1 MLSAPLSPI
10 LDPVCH
16 DCTDQRLA
24 PPPPPDAASGLFKRV
39 DSTRLRLIHQLFPA
53 STTTDGGGLV
63 FLARLLA
70 LATPSCRA
78 ARDGEPEGAVIAVQ
92 SIRELARRIGWSY
105 DTTHKYVVLFCAL
118 GLLFKRKRRGDG
130 KVELAV
136 AQGSYRPPRSLEAL
150 DRLIASSRPKVQSYA
165 RKVRHRYLHLYGE
178 QMPAEEPGPAAIP
191 ELDECIRRIQ
201 HLIEREP
208 SSAQREALIRALLAH
223 LEQFR
228 RKYAQGAGL
237 HEGLSPVSAQAS
249 LPANGRRSARMPSTV
264 PASGTDNGRL
274 SSRTGD
280 SAPMPQTSNG
290 RLGEQTGDSAPMPQ
304 TSNGR
309 LGEQTGDS
317 APMSQTSNGRLGGQ
331 TGDSAP
337 MPQTSNGRLGE
348 QTVDSVNVNNV
359 NVSLESLVK
368 DINVNVKGVT
378 NFLLTVFHE
387 APSKRG
393 YYYQLHRQYPRSE
406 CWLGA
411 TLETLVGMH
420 QSKAVKNAGKHF
432 YDRCVALHQCA
443 TLPPSTQAL
452 VAQYASLSYPQ
463 LLAALRSQ
471 PQQASASRSSTA
483 AGQPDQYA
491 VFIEQCRAKQRA
503 WYEEYCRQHQQQ
515 PASTT
520 PTGA

>member
-63 FLARLLA
+63 FLARLLD

-165 RKVRHRYLHLYGE
+165 RKVRRRYLHLYGE

-280 SAPMPQTSNG
+280 AASERETRPRCLRPA
-290 RLGEQTGDSAPMPQ
+290 TGDSVSKRETRPRCLRPA
-304 TSNGR
+304 
-309 LGEQTGDS
+309 TGDS
-317 APMSQTSNGRLGGQ
+317 VSKRETRPRCLRPAM
-331 TGDSAP
+331 GDSV
-337 MPQTSNGRLGE
+337 G
-348 QTVDSVNVNNV
+348 
-359 NVSLESLVK
+359 
-368 DINVNVKGVT
+368 
-378 NFLLTVFHE
+378 
-387 APSKRG
+387 KR
-393 YYYQLHRQYPRSE
+393 
-406 CWLGA
+406 
-411 TLETLVGMH
+411 
-420 QSKAVKNAGKHF
+420 
-432 YDRCVALHQCA
+432 
-443 TLPPSTQAL
+443 
-452 VAQYASLSYPQ
+452 
-463 LLAALRSQ
+463 
-471 PQQASASRSSTA
+471 
-483 AGQPDQYA
+483 
-491 VFIEQCRAKQRA
+491 
-503 WYEEYCRQHQQQ
+503 
-515 PASTT
+515 
-520 PTGA
+520 

>member
-165 RKVRHRYLHLYGE
+165 RKVRRRYLHLYGE

-290 RLGEQTGDSAPMPQ
+290 RLGEQTGDSAPM
-304 TSNGR
+304 
-309 LGEQTGDS
+309 
-317 APMSQTSNGRLGGQ
+317 SQTSNGRLGG
-331 TGDSAP
+331 
-337 MPQTSNGRLGE
+337 

-420 QSKAVKNAGKHF
+420 QSKAVKNAGKYF

>member
-63 FLARLLA
+63 FLARLLD

-165 RKVRHRYLHLYGE
+165 RKVRRRYLHLYGE

-290 RLGEQTGDSAPMPQ
+290 RLGEQTGDSAPM
-304 TSNGR
+304 
-309 LGEQTGDS
+309 
-317 APMSQTSNGRLGGQ
+317 SQTSNGRLGG
-331 TGDSAP
+331 
-337 MPQTSNGRLGE
+337 

-420 QSKAVKNAGKHF
+420 QSKAVKNAGKYF

>member
-63 FLARLLA
+63 FLARLLD

-280 SAPMPQTSNG
+280 AASERETRPRCLRPA
-290 RLGEQTGDSAPMPQ
+290 TGDSVSKRETRPRCLRPA
-304 TSNGR
+304 
-309 LGEQTGDS
+309 TGDS
-317 APMSQTSNGRLGGQ
+317 VSKRETRPRCLRPAM
-331 TGDSAP
+331 GDSV
-337 MPQTSNGRLGE
+337 G
-348 QTVDSVNVNNV
+348 
-359 NVSLESLVK
+359 
-368 DINVNVKGVT
+368 
-378 NFLLTVFHE
+378 
-387 APSKRG
+387 KR
-393 YYYQLHRQYPRSE
+393 
-406 CWLGA
+406 
-411 TLETLVGMH
+411 
-420 QSKAVKNAGKHF
+420 
-432 YDRCVALHQCA
+432 
-443 TLPPSTQAL
+443 
-452 VAQYASLSYPQ
+452 
-463 LLAALRSQ
+463 
-471 PQQASASRSSTA
+471 
-483 AGQPDQYA
+483 
-491 VFIEQCRAKQRA
+491 
-503 WYEEYCRQHQQQ
+503 
-515 PASTT
+515 
-520 PTGA
+520 